1 MKFRKFAAGAVAVS
15 ALALVGTTVTAGAAA
30 AATKPDCS
38 RGLTNVP
45 AKETVKVRKTAKVSG
60 TAVGQIN
67 KGRKAFLCNDGKS
80 FKGQT
85 YTLCGKKSS
94 EWLYVDP
101 NNGRF
106 RGYVPRACMKW

>member
-15 ALALVGTTVTAGAAA
+15 ALALVGTTVTAGTAVAAM
-30 AATKPDCS
+30 KPDCS

-45 AKETVKVRKTAKVSG
+45 AKETVKIRKSAKLNA

-80 FKGQT
+80 FTGQK
-85 YTLCGKKSS
+85 YTLCGKTSTQ
-94 EWLYVDP
+94 WLYVDP
-101 NNGRF
+101 YNGNYK
-106 RGYVPRACMKW
+106 GYVPRACMKW